1 MEHLDKV
8 RVYRNLKTGN
18 WSIQTKTPKGWRVRG
33 HATAVEL
40 LDADCHVSKAG
51 RAKVLREKR
60 KNVHAYIEGLI
71 DLRNMRLRDVNPKWA
86 YAYGIL
92 EDMDAFPY
100 GNAERISYNP
110 YKAGTFTTSDGEPV
124 YDARCVR
131 LNPNASVYA
140 IAINH
145 GLQSTSTQEAEDWS
159 DITGYELAMGFDN

>member
-8 RVYRNLKTGN
+8 RVHRNLKTGT

-33 HATAVEL
+33 HATSVEL
-40 LDADCHVSKAG
+40 LDARCHVSKAG
-51 RAKVLREKR
+51 RARVLREQC

-71 DLRNMRLRDVNPKWA
+71 DLHNMS
-86 YAYGIL
+86 G
-92 EDMDAFPY
+92 FPY

-140 IAINH
+140 IGIND
-145 GLQSTSTQEAEDWS
+145 GLQSTSTEEKAS
-159 DITGYELAMGFDN
+159 